1 MEADRSDL
9 VDRTAE
15 REQLCAAAR
24 RAAAGHGNAVILEGS
39 IGLGKSTL
47 LDHLAED
54 CAALG
59 MRVLHGAAADV
70 EQRLPFAAV
79 SAVARA
85 HLGRDDDLD
94 RVTALLRGRD
104 ALARSVTAVHHELA
118 VTEELLALADR
129 WLSRGPVAILLDDA
143 QWADASSMVL
153 LHRLARDIA
162 QVPLLLV
169 VAARAM
175 APGEALTA
183 LQRGLLAR
191 GALELRLEPLPEPA
205 VVALARAQLGAQ
217 PGQRLRRL
225 LRAHGGNPLHVKTL
239 LRAYRADGLIQVADG
254 AADLAGS
261 ADPPAVP
268 QSLIELARG
277 QAAQMPREYRE
288 TLQAA
293 AVLGQTVDVAELST
307 VLEQPLMAVSEVIAD
322 ALGTGLLVDDGH
334 GLRFRQGLTRELLD
348 RSVPQSVRTALH
360 QRAGRMLTGRDGAP
374 ERVAAHLLAGG
385 ALGEDGLGWLAAHAD
400 ALTVRAP
407 DLAVRLLRRA
417 TADPA
422 EASPVLRTHLVR
434 ALLWDGEPAQA
445 ERLAREVLSADGDA
459 AWAPDLRWL
468 LVQACYRQGRVQEA
482 IDAAGPAVD
491 SPYTSVGQAARFR
504 GIAATCLFLL
514 DRFDEAVVVADR
526 AVADGEAAGD
536 AEAIGIGYL
545 AKAVGLAKDDMAAS
559 LALTELALAHLG
571 HGIRPDL
578 QVDPYVLKGLCLLE
592 LDRLAEAAEA
602 AATAVRHN
610 QRTGG
615 VFLTTA
621 HAVRAHTLFLQGH
634 WDDALAEVRSGLDG
648 PDPLGHAPRLLAM
661 ADLIAVHRGDAP
673 GAELPAD
680 AGEADGR
687 YLVRWAQA
695 LAAEAQG
702 DPKHA
707 AGLLRPM
714 WEQAD
719 GLEGRR
725 MMYRVCPDLART
737 TAAAGGSGAVR
748 ALADDLHTIAAV
760 QPTPSLA
767 GCAAYCRGLAEGG
780 VAPMRAAADAFRQ
793 AGWPLYEA
801 YAHESA
807 ALALAAAGDQAG
819 AREALKQAL
828 DGYGRLEAGWDTARA
843 RARLRDAGVRDGA
856 RGRRGR
862 PKHGWDAL
870 TDTERTVAELVA
882 TGMSNP
888 DVAAQL
894 FLSRRTVQSHVS
906 SILAKLGVTSR
917 VELAVAASQR
927 QGQP

>member
-407 DLAVRLLRRA
+407 TWRCGCCAGPPRTRPRRA
-417 TADPA
+417 RCCVPTWCGLCSGT
-422 EASPVLRTHLVR
+422 ASPRRPNVSPARCCPPTATPPGRRTCAGCWCRPATGRDGCRRRSTPPGRRWTRPTRRSGRPR
-434 ALLWDGEPAQA
+434 A
-445 ERLAREVLSADGDA
+445 S
-459 AWAPDLRWL
+459 
-468 LVQACYRQGRVQEA
+468 
-482 IDAAGPAVD
+482 
-491 SPYTSVGQAARFR
+491 
-504 GIAATCLFLL
+504 
-514 DRFDEAVVVADR
+514 
-526 AVADGEAAGD
+526 
-536 AEAIGIGYL
+536 
-545 AKAVGLAKDDMAAS
+545 AAS
-559 LALTELALAHLG
+559 P
-571 HGIRPDL
+571 RPACSCWTGSTRRWWS
-578 QVDPYVLKGLCLLE
+578 P
-592 LDRLAEAAEA
+592 
-602 AATAVRHN
+602 TAPS
-610 QRTGG
+610 RTGRRPA
-615 VFLTTA
+615 TP
-621 HAVRAHTLFLQGH
+621 R
-634 WDDALAEVRSGLDG
+634 RSGS
-648 PDPLGHAPRLLAM
+648 ATSPRPS
-661 ADLIAVHRGDAP
+661 GWP
-673 GAELPAD
+673 
-680 AGEADGR
+680 
-687 YLVRWAQA
+687 
-695 LAAEAQG
+695 
-702 DPKHA
+702 
-707 AGLLRPM
+707 
-714 WEQAD
+714 
-719 GLEGRR
+719 
-725 MMYRVCPDLART
+725 RT
-737 TAAAGGSGAVR
+737 T
-748 ALADDLHTIAAV
+748 
-760 QPTPSLA
+760 
-767 GCAAYCRGLAEGG
+767 
-780 VAPMRAAADAFRQ
+780 
-793 AGWPLYEA
+793 WP
-801 YAHESA
+801 
-807 ALALAAAGDQAG
+807 
-819 AREALKQAL
+819 
-828 DGYGRLEAGWDTARA
+828 
-843 RARLRDAGVRDGA
+843 
-856 RGRRGR
+856 RRWR
-862 PKHGWDAL
+862 
-870 TDTERTVAELVA
+870 
-882 TGMSNP
+882 
-888 DVAAQL
+888 
-894 FLSRRTVQSHVS
+894 
-906 SILAKLGVTSR
+906 
-917 VELAVAASQR
+917 
-927 QGQP
+927 

>member
-1 MEADRSDL
+1 MEADRPDL

-15 REQLCAAAR
+15 CEQLRAAAR
-24 RAAAGHGNAVILEGS
+24 RAAAGHGNAVVLEGAV
-39 IGLGKSTL
+39 GLGKTML
-47 LDHLAED
+47 LDRLAEQ

-59 MRVLHGAAADV
+59 MRVLYGAAADV
-70 EQRLPFAAV
+70 EQRLPFAAM

-85 HLGRDDDLD
+85 HVGRDDDLD
-94 RVTALLRGRD
+94 RVIDLLRGRD
-104 ALARSVTAVHHELA
+104 ALARSVTALHHELA

-153 LHRLARDIA
+153 LHRLARDIG
-162 QVPLLLV
+162 QEPLLLV
-169 VAARAM
+169 VAARAL
-175 APGEALTA
+175 AQGEALNS
-183 LQRGLLAR
+183 LQRGLLAQ
-191 GALELRLEPLPEPA
+191 GALELRLEALPEPA
-205 VVALARAQLGAQ
+205 VVALATARLGAP
-217 PGQRLRRL
+217 PGPRLRGV
-225 LRAHGGNPLHVKTL
+225 LRAYGGNPMHVKTL
-239 LRAYRADGLIQVADG
+239 LGAYLADGSIQVEGGEAEFTG
-254 AADLAGS
+254 PG
-261 ADPPAVP
+261 DPPAAP
-268 QSLIELARG
+268 QPLVDLARG

-293 AVLGQTVDVAELST
+293 AVLGLTVDVAELSA
-307 VLEQPLMAVSEVIAD
+307 VLDRPLMSVSEVIAD
-322 ALGTGLLVDDGH
+322 AVATGLLVDDGQC
-334 GLRFRQGLTRELLD
+334 LRFRQGLARELLD
-348 RSVPQSVRTALH
+348 RSVPQAVRTALH

-385 ALGEDGLGWLAAHAD
+385 DLDADGRQWLAANAD

-422 EASPVLRTHLVR
+422 QASPALRTHLVR
-434 ALLWDGEPAQA
+434 ALLWDGDPVQA
-445 ERLAREVLSADGDA
+445 ERAARAALSFDGDA
-459 AWAPDLRWL
+459 ACAPDLRWL
-468 LVQACYRQGRVQEA
+468 LVQACYRQGRLQEA
-482 IDAAGPAVD
+482 IDATEPAVD
-491 SPYTSVGQAARFR
+491 SPDTSVGQAARFH
-504 GIAATCLFLL
+504 GIAAICLFLL
-514 DRFDEAVVVADR
+514 DRFDEAVTVADR

-536 AEAIGIGYL
+536 AEGIGIGYL
-545 AKAVGLAKDDMAAS
+545 AKGVGLAKDDMAAS
-559 LALTELALAHLG
+559 LALTELALSHLG

-578 QVDPYVLKGLCLLE
+578 QVDPYVLKGICLME
-592 LDRLAEAAEA
+592 LDRLDEADEA
-602 AATAVRHN
+602 VATAVRHN

-621 HAVRAHTLFLQGH
+621 HAVRAHIRFLQGR

-648 PDPLGHAPRLLAM
+648 PDPLGHEPRLLAM

-702 DPKHA
+702 DPKRA

-719 GLEGRR
+719 GLEARR
-725 MMYRVCPDLART
+725 MMYRVCPDLARNT
-737 TAAAGGSGAVR
+737 VAAGVPGDAR
-748 ALADDLHTIAAV
+748 ALADDLHTIASV

-780 VAPMRAAADAFRQ
+780 VAPMRAAVDAFRR

-819 AREALKQAL
+819 AREALQQAL
-828 DGYGRLEAGWDTARA
+828 DGYGRLEASWDMARA

-906 SILAKLGVTSR
+906 SILAKLGLTSR
-917 VELAVAASQR
+917 VELAVAATQR
-927 QGQP
+927 QAQP